1 MSKGSWYRPHD
12 KEKFDAGWDRI
23 FSKEEDEEAAVERC
37 IDYEEYEE
45 FEDESD
51 LQRIVGETLTD
62 LRRMEELERDED
74 EGC

>member
-45 FEDESD
+45 
-51 LQRIVGETLTD
+51 
-62 LRRMEELERDED
+62 LERDED